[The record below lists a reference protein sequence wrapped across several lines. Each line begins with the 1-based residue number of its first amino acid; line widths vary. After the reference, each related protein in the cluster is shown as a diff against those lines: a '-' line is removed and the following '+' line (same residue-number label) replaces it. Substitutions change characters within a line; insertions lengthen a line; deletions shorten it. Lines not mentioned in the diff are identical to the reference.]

1 MKEKD
6 YETIVSLLC
15 SDYDYSVINENDD
28 VITISPRYSYVGS
41 RALELL
47 FKHGLSCCVR
57 LNLDGLLVVSID
69 KH

>member
-6 YETIVSLLC
+6 YETIVSILC
-15 SDYDYSVINENDD
+15 SDYDYSVIKENDD
-28 VITISPRYSYVGS
+28 VITISPRHSYVGS

-47 FKHGLSCCVR
+47 LEHGLSCCVR